1 MKETSCSDLSL
12 KNILFT
18 FNNASK
24 SGNQYL
30 NNFSRNLLSP
40 KSIILEEKDILY
52 LKKILIIASKHPE
65 MLLHAAYF
73 IKKLDLKIHNFSLYG
88 NIISIPLNEILIQL
102 SFTSPLNLSQNGCG
116 ETEYLK
122 SLILSCTKFPNIKE
136 AIMNTTFL
144 LFCQFVTNINSKD
157 QKEFFCID
165 FIQNILSS
173 LFQLE
178 INLIWHSITNQ
189 NLVNQNLKPDHFLQF
204 INLIQIV
211 PNSLVQMLIAEW
223 MWRAKNC
230 APPSFDFKTPLRN
243 FYTSFSQINEA
254 NFRSSLHSFI
264 RSINATSNNENN
276 EKQKIIHFKFK
287 KIIFNGINL
296 DSNGYID
303 LNKETVAIWFTEKG
317 EIKVPDV
324 IVFKFPQIYNIAIN
338 EKKISFLSK
347 EKLIALEV
355 FSTSKPMRFEFHC
368 TEIIEKKQAILFSQ
382 RCLFKKISQRKQII
396 VKPSS
401 KKINDQNS
409 SLLKKRIYA
418 KEPQNFA
425 DRDDDEMQNNEN
437 DLKVENTI
445 NEESKS
451 DTNTIKAIE
460 NGEKTYKFKIM
471 TFGDIEKS
479 LDDLQALYT
488 KMIND
493 VEKKVMSELNEII
506 SFTESN
512 IKELHNL
519 SQTHQNVV
527 EDTELTE
534 LMLDEETSNFE
545 RETEKSF
552 NKIENETKNLFDN
565 FVEDICHQKSEFIDE
580 TDRIFTSN
588 ALTALSNNLLN
599 MKSHSIEKFNKL
611 KE

>member
-1 MKETSCSDLSL
+1 MKETSSSDLSL
-12 KNILFT
+12 KNILSS

-30 NNFSRNLLSP
+30 NDFSRNLLSS

-52 LKKILIIASKHPE
+52 FKKILIITSKHPE

-73 IKKLDLKIHNFSLYG
+73 IKKLDLKIQNFSLYG

-122 SLILSCTKFPNIKE
+122 SLTLSCIKFPNVKE

-157 QKEFFCID
+157 QKQFFCID

-178 INLIWHSITNQ
+178 INLIWHSTTNQ
-189 NLVNQNLKPDHFLQF
+189 NLVSRNLRPDHFLHF
-204 INLIQIV
+204 INLIQII

-230 APPSFDFKTPLRN
+230 APSSFDFKTPLRN
-243 FYTSFSQINEA
+243 FYTPFSQINEA

-264 RSINATSNNENN
+264 RSINTMTNNENN

-303 LNKETVAIWFTEKG
+303 LNKETIAIWFTEKG

-324 IVFKFPQIYNIAIN
+324 IVFKFTQIYNIAIN

-355 FSTSKPMRFEFHC
+355 FSTSKPMKFEFHC

-382 RCLFKKISQRKQII
+382 RCLFKKISQKKQII

-401 KKINDQNS
+401 NKITDQNS

-418 KEPQNFA
+418 KEPQNF
-425 DRDDDEMQNNEN
+425 DDLDDEIQNNES
-437 DLKVENTI
+437 DQKEEKI
-445 NEESKS
+445 FNEEPKS
-451 DTNTIKAIE
+451 DTDTTEAIE

-479 LDDLQALYT
+479 LDDLQTLCT

-534 LMLDEETSNFE
+534 LMLDEEASNFE

-552 NKIENETKNLFDN
+552 NKIENETKNVFDN
-565 FVEDICHQKSEFIDE
+565 FVEDICHKKAEFIDE